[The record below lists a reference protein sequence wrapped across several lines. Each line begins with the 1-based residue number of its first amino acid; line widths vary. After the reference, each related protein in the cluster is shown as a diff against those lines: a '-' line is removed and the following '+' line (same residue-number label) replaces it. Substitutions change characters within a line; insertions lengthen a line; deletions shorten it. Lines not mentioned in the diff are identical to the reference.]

1 MLPKVKVRLFHELRE
16 TIGQSE
22 LEIEANTLS
31 DVVESLIN
39 RQGSLKELFFDTK
52 GSIRGYTL
60 FYVNNKVQNPPNLA
74 TKLNDGDLV
83 LLIPP
88 AAGG

>member
-1 MLPKVKVRLFHELRE
+1 LLPKVKVRLFHELRD

-22 LEIEANTLS
+22 LEIEANTLN

-52 GSIRGYTL
+52 GTIRGYTL

-74 TKLNDGDLV
+74 TRLNDGDLV
-83 LLIPP
+83 ILIPP